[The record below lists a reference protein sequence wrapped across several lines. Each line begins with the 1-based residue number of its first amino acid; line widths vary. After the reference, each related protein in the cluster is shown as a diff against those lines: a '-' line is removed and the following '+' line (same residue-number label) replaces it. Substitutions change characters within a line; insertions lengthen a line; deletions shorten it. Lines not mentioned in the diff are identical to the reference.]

1 MLLSRL
7 STPVLLLLLLQ
18 AGMGWRTHSLSAA
31 PPRAACMA
39 LSASTSSDS
48 PVSIKSPALSLGA
61 GVAGI
66 FILLANRLTQD
77 MDKVTDVHSRADIIS
92 VVACSAL
99 LLNVLSEQD
108 IVARDREPVALVG
121 FALKVPL
128 IDEQALPSV
137 AQHEA
142 TRWYIQSVLDAT
154 PATSVHVLIA
164 GAVVG
169 RGGVLGQ
176 GDSRTPGLDL
186 PSMSILRK
194 TLTQGE
200 EVYLPDL
207 QILPGKVEFTY
218 LPINAQSV
226 LILPL
231 EAGSAVVVATNQA
244 KALKVGDLGRI
255 RALTAIFRKLT
266 SSA

>member
-1 MLLSRL
+1 MSLF
-7 STPVLLLLLLQ
+7 VLFLMLLLQ
-18 AGMGWRTHSLSAA
+18 TSFGWMRQPAAMPRPRVDCVALSAA
-31 PPRAACMA
+31 
-39 LSASTSSDS
+39 TSSD
-48 PVSIKSPALSLGA
+48 PPLNIKSSGLSIGA

-77 MDKVTDVHSRADIIS
+77 MEKVTDVHSRADIIS

-108 IVARDREPVALVG
+108 IVARDREPVALMG

-128 IDEQALPSV
+128 LDEQSLPSI
-137 AQHEA
+137 AQREG
-142 TRWYIQSVLDAT
+142 TRWFIQSVLDAT

-164 GAVVG
+164 GSVVG

-176 GDSRTPGLDL
+176 GDSRGPGLDL

-194 TLTQGE
+194 ALTQGE

-255 RALTAIFRKLT
+255 RALTAIFRKLMNN
-266 SSA
+266 A